1 MIVLDTGALIGLEK
15 GKPRCVGLLA
25 EAVRRKTQIVVPA
38 TVLAQ
43 AWRNDPRQHPIR
55 RLLKTDTV
63 TTVVLDETA
72 ATAIGAVLAA
82 SGTADVVDAHVIVV
96 ARALRAD
103 RVVTADPD
111 DLTALDPAVRLVV
124 V

>member
-15 GKPRCVGLLA
+15 GKPRAIGLLE
-25 EAVRRKTQIVVPA
+25 EAARRKTRIVVPA

-43 AWRNDPRQHPIR
+43 AWRHDPRQHPIR

-63 TTVVLDETA
+63 IVAALDEPA
-72 ATAIGAVLAA
+72 AVAVGAVLAA
-82 SGTADVVDAHVIVV
+82 TGTADVVDAHVIVT
-96 ARALRAD
+96 ARTLRAD
-103 RVVTADPD
+103 RVVTSDPD

>member
-1 MIVLDTGALIGLEK
+1 MLDTGALIGLEK
-15 GKPRCVGLLA
+15 GKPRAVGLLG
-25 EAVRRKTQIVVPA
+25 EAARRKTRIAVPA

-63 TTVVLDETA
+63 TTITLDETA
-72 ATAIGAVLAA
+72 AVAVGAILAA
-82 SGTADVVDAHVIVV
+82 TGTADVVDAHVIVV

-103 RVVTADPD
+103 RIVTSDPD
-111 DLTALDPAVRLVV
+111 DLTAIDPAVRLVV

>member
-15 GKPRCVGLLA
+15 GKPRAIGLLE
-25 EAVRRKTQIVVPA
+25 EAVRRKTRIVVPA

-43 AWRNDPRQHPIR
+43 AWRSDPRQHPIR

-63 TTVVLDETA
+63 NIIALDETA
-72 ATAIGAVLAA
+72 AVAVGATLAA
-82 SGTADVVDAHVIVV
+82 AGTADVVDAHVIVV
-96 ARALRAD
+96 ARTLRAD
-103 RVVTADPD
+103 RIVTADPE
-111 DLTALDPAVRLVV
+111 DLTALDPAARLVV